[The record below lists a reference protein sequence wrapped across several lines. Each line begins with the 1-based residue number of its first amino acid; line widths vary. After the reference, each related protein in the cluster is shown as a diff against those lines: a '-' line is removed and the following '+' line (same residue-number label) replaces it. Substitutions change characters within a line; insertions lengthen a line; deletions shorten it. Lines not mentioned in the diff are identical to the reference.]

1 MTAQHRPHGYRM
13 ARDARSVRIR
23 YFAMLAMECAVFV
36 GIVAAVITAT
46 SVL

>member
-23 YFAMLAMECAVFV
+23 YIALLALEVAFFV
-36 GIVAAVITAT
+36 GIVAVVIAAM